1 MNIKKNVRVKSHP
14 ISTYQQQKSQLS
26 IDTKVKKQ
34 TKNLGYLQ
42 DIYFFKQFLKIIYLF
57 IWLCWV
63 FVAARAFLL
72 LQQVGATLQVVVRGI
87 LIVVASFV
95 VEHRL
100 QGAWPSVV
108 VARGFTGCGS
118 GLQSTGSI
126 AVAQGLSCF
135 LARGIFLDQ
144 GSNLC
149 LLN

>member
-100 QGAWPSVV
+100 QDAWPSVV
-108 VARGFTGCGS
+108 VARGSLVAVLGS
-118 GLQSTGSI
+118 R
-126 AVAQGLSCF
+126 AQGQQLWLRALVASWHV
-135 LARGIFLDQ
+135 
-144 GSNLC
+144 GSSWTRDRTC
-149 LLN
+149 VS